1 LGARECGNREA
12 ISKVGAK
19 VVGLCNDRH
28 FRRPHEAQLLQE
40 AAFGLLQALG
50 GFGIADR
57 RGDVL

>member
-1 LGARECGNREA
+1 M
-12 ISKVGAK
+12 GAK